1 MPNALGLYNL
11 PYQSHTVQIR
21 PICDDCEMQDPEVQF
36 NTYQQELDNMAY
48 ETTAVSVEHLYK
60 LYEEKINQQTQTRQ
74 EDYMTEWNT
83 PISYPCFNPTKTKI
97 EDSVKAKTRYVVCAD
112 EKAPW
117 MRIKE
122 NPTEELAFMTSTG
135 IQTDEILPL
144 HPSKN
149 KALEADRAKM
159 RSMQEEIDSLKG
171 LLMKLLKN

>member
-1 MPNALGLYNL
+1 
-11 PYQSHTVQIR
+11 
-21 PICDDCEMQDPEVQF
+21 MQDPEVQF

-83 PISYPCFNPTKTKI
+83 PISYPCFNPIKTKN
-97 EDSVKAKTRYVVCAD
+97 EDSEKIKTRYVVCAD
-112 EKAPW
+112 EKFPW

-135 IQTDEILPL
+135 IQTDEVLPL